1 VCHARECRMSWMDW
15 GIVAGIITLVAVLLF
30 SILTLYARP
39 KGSTPPTGKRL
50 VPVKP
55 EPVVQRRAA

>member
-1 VCHARECRMSWMDW
+1 MSWMDW